1 MIAVIAY
8 HLNETMTPNQDCVT
22 AIQLINT
29 ILFTWMNETPTPNQ
43 DNVTVEQHP
52 TPTWLFVCHLNE
64 QSNSKKHQI
73 RIELLHTTQQNHLVW
88 CCSPL
93 ERTKHIQQQNY
104 HEIKIVLLQQN
115 PQTLCSSS
123 CPCSPPQHL
132 NKNQQQNPHK
142 HKHPIKSWPCHCS
155 VTHMHLILALIHH
168 LKENNR
174 KKTPIKPRLLCY
186 LVQLYN

>member
-73 RIELLHTTQQNHLVW
+73 RIELRHTTQQNHLVW

-93 ERTKHIQQQNY
+93 EWTKHIQQQNY

-123 CPCSPPQHL
+123 CPCYCSRT
-132 NKNQQQNPHK
+132 HK
-142 HKHPIKSWPCHCS
+142 HCVVQVALVPHPSTWIKTNSKTHTNTNIPSNHDR
-155 VTHMHLILALIHH
+155 VTAA
-168 LKENNR
+168 
-174 KKTPIKPRLLCY
+174 
-186 LVQLYN
+186 